1 MTELFGIPMGDILI
15 AMVIAFAIVLG
26 IVAVFAVR
34 SRVFLR
40 LALRSASRRLGR
52 TALIV
57 AGLMLGTTIITAAFS
72 TGDTMSYTIRSEVL
86 EALGNIDEVVSR
98 EGAEIGATI
107 FVDNVGD
114 IEYFDEQLFATVQ
127 EAANES
133 DDIDGITPAI
143 IETVGVQDLTSAQ
156 TEPRVTIFAPDPGL
170 MEGFGQMRDVDSGAI
185 VELAGLAPGEVYLN
199 ADAAEE
205 LHAAVGDELVIYA
218 LGGATPATV
227 SAVVEYDGT
236 GTTES
241 AILMPL
247 ASAQEALGADGL
259 IKHVLVS
266 NRGGNLSG
274 IDLTDSVITDLEP
287 ALRPLNLEADPT
299 KKDSVELADET
310 GAAFLSIFI
319 TFGSFSVIAG
329 MLLIFLIFVMLA
341 QERKG
346 EMGVT
351 RAVGAQRSHLAQA
364 FAFEGVAYDLLAALV
379 GGAAGVAISF
389 GMVVIMSQA
398 LGDIAEIRHTVVPRS
413 IIIAYII
420 GMLVTF
426 IVVTFSAWRVSALNI
441 VRAIRDLPDPVRCR
455 GGGRGWLFGIVAVV
469 LGALLAYSGVDGK
482 QAAPLSLGVSMV
494 LIGSVPILRR
504 VGVPDRPAYTIPG
517 VTLVIYW
524 LLPFD
529 AFVSDLSMDFT
540 IFILSGIFVVT
551 GATWVVMYNS
561 DILIARSA
569 RLLAEFRGLAP
580 ALKTAVAYP
589 LTSKFRTGVTLAM
602 FTLVV
607 FTMVVMS
614 ITITSF
620 GDAFDNEESFGG
632 GYDVRATAVS
642 SNPIT
647 DPEAAIAD
655 APGLAAGDFESV
667 ALQSGISVQARQA
680 GSEETKDFEDYAVLG
695 FDDSFLTDN
704 TYGLATRARG
714 YDSDRAVWDAI
725 RDEPG
730 LAIVSQDAVP
740 RRQNWG
746 FSAGLPD
753 FRLEGLYIE
762 DSDFEPV
769 TVRVVDQQTNTR
781 FDVTIIGV
789 LSDAGPFF
797 LTGITTSQRK
807 LEASI
812 VSERITPTT
821 LWVNLRP
828 GVDAE
833 DTAEAMESA
842 FLANGLEANS
852 LASELADAV
861 ELNQTFNYIIQG
873 FMSLGLIVG
882 VVAIGVISARSVVER
897 RQQIGVLRSIGFQKS
912 TVQLSFL
919 LESSLVALIGIFV
932 GTVLGLIVAY
942 DVIDQAAATGSWAN
956 LSYKVPFRDLAIIFT
971 LVYLAALLASWFPA
985 RQAAR
990 VYPAEA
996 LRYE

>member
-1 MTELFGIPMGDILI
+1 MTELFGIPMADILTGTL
-15 AMVIAFAIVLG
+15 IAFAAVLA
-26 IVAVFAVR
+26 IVAVFAIR

-86 EALGNIDEVVSR
+86 DALGNVDVVVSR
-98 EGAEIGATI
+98 EGAELGATI
-107 FVDNVGD
+107 FVDNLGD
-114 IEYFDEQLFATVQ
+114 IEYIPERFFEDVDD
-127 EAANES
+127 AAAGSE
-133 DDIDGITPAI
+133 DIDGITPAI
-143 IETVGVQDLTSAQ
+143 IEIVGVQDLTSAQ
-156 TEPRVTIFAPDPGL
+156 TEPRVTIFAADPTR
-170 MEGFGQMRDVDSGAI
+170 MEPFGQIRDATSGDSLD
-185 VELAGLAPGEVYLN
+185 LAALGPGEAYLN
-199 ADAAEE
+199 SEGADQLDASP
-205 LHAAVGDELVIYA
+205 GDEIAIYA
-218 LGGATPATV
+218 AGGSSPATV
-227 SAVVEYDGT
+227 KAVVDYKGA
-236 GTTES
+236 GTTDS
-241 AILMPL
+241 ALLMPL
-247 ASAQEALGADGL
+247 SEAQRVLNAEGM
-259 IKHVLVS
+259 IKHILIS
-266 NRGGNLSG
+266 NHGGDLSG
-274 IDLTDSVITDLEP
+274 IDLTDAVIAHLEP
-287 ALRPLNLEADPT
+287 ALTPLGLEADPT
-299 KKDSVELADET
+299 KQDSVDLADET

-346 EMGVT
+346 EMGVA
-351 RAVGAQRSHLAQA
+351 RAVGAQRGHLAQA
-364 FAFEGVAYDLLAALV
+364 FVFEGVAYDLLAALV
-379 GGAAGVAISF
+379 GGVAGVAIAF
-389 GMVVIMSQA
+389 GMVIILSQA
-398 LGDIAEIRHTVVPRS
+398 LGDIAEIRHTIVPRS
-413 IIIAYII
+413 IIVAYII

-426 IVVTFSAWRVSALNI
+426 IVVTISAWRVSALNI
-441 VRAIRDLPDPVRCR
+441 VRAIRDLPDPVRRR
-455 GGGRGWLFGIVAVV
+455 GGGRGWILGLIAIV
-469 LGALLAYSGVDGK
+469 LGALLAFSGADSK
-482 QAAPLSLGVSMV
+482 TAAPFYLGVSLV
-494 LIGSVPILRR
+494 IIGSVPVLRR
-504 VGVPDRPAYTIPG
+504 FGVPDRPAYTIPG
-517 VTLVIYW
+517 IILVVYW

-529 AFVSDLSMDFT
+529 AFIADLSMDFT

-561 DILIARSA
+561 DVLIVRTTAVLSRLRS
-569 RLLAEFRGLAP
+569 LAP
-580 ALKTAVAYP
+580 AIKTAVAYP

-620 GDAFDNEESFGG
+620 GDAFDDQESFGG

-642 SNPIT
+642 SNPIL
-647 DPEAAIAD
+647 DPAAAIAD
-655 APGLAAGDFESV
+655 APNLNPDDFESI
-667 ALQSGISVQARQA
+667 ALQSSISVKARQA
-680 GSEETKDFEDYAVLG
+680 GFEDTKELEDYGILG
-695 FDDSFLTDN
+695 FDDTFLTN
-704 TYGLATRARG
+704 TTYLLATRAEG

-725 RDEPG
+725 RDNPR

-753 FRLEGLYIE
+753 FRLEGFYIE
-762 DSDFEPV
+762 DDSFEPV
-769 TVRVVDQQTNTR
+769 DVNIVDSQTGSN
-781 FDVTIIGV
+781 FQVSIIGV

-797 LTGITTSQRK
+797 MTGVTTSQTTLARS
-807 LEASI
+807 LPSQRI
-812 VSERITPTT
+812 VPTT
-821 LWVNLRP
+821 LWVDLGP
-828 GVDAE
+828 GVDPE

-852 LASELADAV
+852 LADELADAV

-912 TVQLSFL
+912 TVQLIFL
-919 LESSLVALIGIFV
+919 IESSLVALVGIFV
-932 GTVLGLIVAY
+932 GTILGLIVAY

-956 LSYKVPFRDLAIIFT
+956 LQYTIPFRDLIIIFT

-985 RQAAR
+985 RQASR

>member
-15 AMVIAFAIVLG
+15 VMLIAFAVVLG
-26 IVAVFAVR
+26 VVAVFAVR

-72 TGDTMSYTIRSEVL
+72 TGDTMSYTIRSEVID
-86 EALGNIDEVVSR
+86 ALGNIDEVVSR
-98 EGAEIGATI
+98 EGAEVGATI
-107 FVDNVGD
+107 FVDNLGD
-114 IEYFDEQLFATVQ
+114 IDYFDESLFAYVDE
-127 EAANES
+127 EASASQN
-133 DDIDGITPAI
+133 IDGITPAI

-156 TEPRVTIFAPDPGL
+156 TEPRVTIFAPDPAR
-170 MEGFGQMRDVDSGAI
+170 MTGFGEVRDAASGE
-185 VELAGLAPGEVYLN
+185 VLELADLAPGEVYLN
-199 ADAAEE
+199 ADGADE
-205 LHAAVGDELVIYA
+205 LHAAVGDSIAIYA
-218 LGGATPATV
+218 AGGATSATV
-227 SAVVEYDGT
+227 KSIVDYDGT
-236 GTTES
+236 GTPDS
-241 AILMPL
+241 ALLMPL
-247 ASAQEALGADGL
+247 SEAQKALNAEGK
-259 IKHVLVS
+259 IKHILIS
-266 NRGGNLSG
+266 NRGGDVSG
-274 IDLTDSVITDLEP
+274 IDLTDDVIAELEP
-287 ALRPLNLEADPT
+287 TLTPLNLEADPT
-299 KKDSVELADET
+299 KRDSVDLADET
-310 GAAFLSIFI
+310 GAAFLSVFI

-379 GGAAGVAISF
+379 GGVAGVAISF
-389 GMVVIMSQA
+389 GMVIILAQA
-398 LGDIAEIRHTVVPRS
+398 LGDIAEIRHTIVPRS
-413 IIIAYII
+413 IAIAYII

-426 IVVTFSAWRVSALNI
+426 IVVTVSAWRVSALNI
-441 VRAIRDLPDPVRCR
+441 VRAIRDLPDPIRR
-455 GGGRGWLFGIVAVV
+455 GGGGKGWLFGVAAIL
-469 LGALLAYSGVDGK
+469 LGVLLAYTGADSK
-482 QAAPLSLGVSMV
+482 NAAPLYLGVSMV
-494 LIGSVPILRR
+494 IIGSVPVLRR
-504 VGVPDRPAYTIPG
+504 VGVPDRAAYTLPG
-517 VTLVIYW
+517 VILVLYW

-529 AFVSDLSMDFT
+529 TFFSDLSMDFT

-551 GATWVVMYNS
+551 GATWIVMYNS
-561 DILIARSA
+561 DILIARSTTFLS
-569 RLLAEFRGLAP
+569 RLRGLAP

-620 GDAFDNEESFGG
+620 GDAFDNQESFGG
-632 GYDVRATAVS
+632 GYDIRATAVS
-642 SNPIT
+642 SNPIR
-647 DPEAAIAD
+647 DPQAAVAAAPSLD
-655 APGLAAGDFESV
+655 ANDFQSI
-667 ALQSGISVQARQA
+667 ALQSSISVQARQA
-680 GSEETKDFEDYAVLG
+680 GFEDAKDYEDYAVLA
-695 FDDSFLTDN
+695 FDESFLTN
-704 TYGLATRARG
+704 TTYGLAARANG
-714 YDSDRAVWDAI
+714 YESDRAVWDAI

-730 LAIVSQDAVP
+730 LAIISQDAVP

-746 FSAGLPD
+746 FAAGLPD
-753 FRLEGLYIE
+753 FRLEGFYIE
-762 DSDFEPV
+762 DQGFDPV

-797 LTGITTSQRK
+797 MTGITTSQKK
-807 LEASI
+807 LEATLLT
-812 VSERITPTT
+812 ERITPTT
-821 LWVNLRP
+821 LWVDLKP

-833 DTAEAMESA
+833 DTAAAMESA

-861 ELNQTFNYIIQG
+861 RLNQTFNYIIQG

-932 GTVLGLIVAY
+932 GTLLGLVVAY

-956 LSYKVPFRDLAIIFT
+956 LTYTVPFRDLAIIFT